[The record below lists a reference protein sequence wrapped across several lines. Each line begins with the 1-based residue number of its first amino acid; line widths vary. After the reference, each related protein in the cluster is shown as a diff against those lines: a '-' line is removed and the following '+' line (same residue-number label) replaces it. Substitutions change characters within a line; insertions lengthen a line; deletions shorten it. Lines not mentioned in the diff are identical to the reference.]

1 MHQVETTS
9 NRQYPVSNQ
18 GRRAPEV
25 KPHAIPC
32 HPICLSSGPSEPA
45 PLTGYLVTFILHDVC
60 HFINSTGANSMTPRV
75 RVGPFP
81 AEGNVVLGHFGH
93 GHVDRAGAQVL
104 GPGTGLYRRR
114 TFHETCLRLSPLD
127 AELDL

>member
-1 MHQVETTS
+1 MQQVETTS

-45 PLTGYLVTFILHDVC
+45 PLTGYLGMFILHDVC
-60 HFINSTGANSMTPRV
+60 HFINSVGANLETLRV
-75 RVGPFP
+75 RARSLPKCHF
-81 AEGNVVLGHFGH
+81 VLEEFRLQHRHRIGSIYLSP
-93 GHVDRAGAQVL
+93 DTL
-104 GPGTGLYRRR
+104 LYRHRR
-114 TFHETCLRLSPLD
+114 FHKTSADQRPI
-127 AELDL
+127 AQWI